1 MVSRYLL
8 VSSVCLILS
17 SAFAVEVKPLSD
29 SKVSPVDIVNQM
41 EANGSHTGF
50 RRNHA
55 KGLCVEGSF
64 KGTKDARELSSSNIF
79 SASSV
84 EVIGRFSNPGPNPNS
99 PDNVPMP
106 RGFAMQFRPNK
117 GASTN
122 MSMLD
127 VPLFSV
133 NTPDAFL
140 ELLRAKTPEQVAA
153 FKEKHPESAPFFAFI
168 KDFGVPQS
176 YATVDYHSL
185 HAFKFTNKKGKEQFV
200 RWNFVSDQ
208 GNHFLTADQA
218 KAKPSDFLSKAL
230 EEELKKGPVSWRM
243 EAVLAKGGDSLT
255 DPTVEWKGEHK
266 KVQLGTLTIKKTS
279 GNSSGNC
286 DLINYD
292 PNNLA
297 EGIAPSD
304 DQVLRFRSPA
314 YAISF
319 GKRVSEQAQ
328 KKQ

>member
-1 MVSRYLL
+1 MVSRLL
-8 VSSVCLILS
+8 FSCSIGLLSFSV
-17 SAFAVEVKPLSD
+17 FATEVKSSSD
-29 SKVSPVDIVNQM
+29 AKVSPVDIVNQM

-55 KGLCVEGSF
+55 KGLCVEGIF
-64 KGTKDARELSSSNIF
+64 KGTKEARELSSSNIF
-79 SASSV
+79 SASAV

-99 PDNVPMP
+99 PDNAPMP
-106 RGFAMQFRPNK
+106 RGFAMQFRPSK
-117 GASTN
+117 GASSN

-133 NTPDAFL
+133 NTPEAFL
-140 ELLRAKTPEQVAA
+140 ELLKVKTPEQVAA

-200 RWNFVSDQ
+200 RWNFISDQ
-208 GNHFLTADQA
+208 GNHFLTVDQA
-218 KAKPSDFLSKAL
+218 KAKSADFLSKTL
-230 EEELKKGPVSWRM
+230 EEELKKGPVTWKM
-243 EAVLAKGGDSLT
+243 EAILAKDGDSLT

-266 KVQLGTLTIKKTS
+266 KVQLGMLTIKKTS
-279 GNSSGNC
+279 GNGSSNC

-304 DQVLRFRSPA
+304 DQILRFRSPA